1 MDTTNASDPLA
12 QLAEALTRASWRLR
26 RSGKQ
31 ELLALGLT
39 FGQARALR
47 LVVRAPEP
55 LRIGDLAAR
64 LEIVP
69 RSATAT
75 VDALE
80 GAGLVARRPDPQDRR
95 SILLEATA
103 EGLAL
108 IERMDLQRRESAVA
122 MFGRL
127 ATGERDELLRLLTR
141 LCESDAEAT

>member
-1 MDTTNASDPLA
+1 MDTPTAQDPLA
-12 QLAEALTRASWRLR
+12 QLTELLAKASWRLR

-31 ELLALGLT
+31 ELAVLGLT

-47 LVVRAPEP
+47 LVVHAPEP

-80 GAGLVARRPDPQDRR
+80 SAGLVARRADPQDRR
-95 SILLEATA
+95 SVLLEATG

-108 IERMDLQRRESAVA
+108 IERMDLQRRESATA
-122 MFGRL
+122 MFGHL
-127 ATGERDELLRLLTR
+127 GDTEREDLLRLLSK
-141 LCESDAEAT
+141 LCEQEAEAT

>member
-1 MDTTNASDPLA
+1 MDTHTASDPLA
-12 QLAEALTRASWRLR
+12 QLAELLAKSSWRLR
-26 RSGKQ
+26 RGGKK
-31 ELLALGLT
+31 ELAALGLT

-47 LVVRAPEP
+47 HVVRAPEP
-55 LRIGDLAAR
+55 LRIGDLAAH

-80 GAGLVARRPDPQDRR
+80 AAGLVARRADSQDRR
-95 SILLEATA
+95 SVLLEATT

-108 IERMDLQRRESAVA
+108 IERMDLQRRESATA

-127 ATGERDELLRLLTR
+127 AESERAELLRLLSK

>member
-1 MDTTNASDPLA
+1 MDTHSASDPLA
-12 QLAEALTRASWRLR
+12 QLSEALTKASWRLR
-26 RSGKQ
+26 RSGKR
-31 ELLALGLT
+31 ELSALGLT

-64 LEIVP
+64 LEVVP
-69 RSATAT
+69 RSATTT

-80 GAGLVARRPDPQDRR
+80 GAGLVARRADPLDRR
-95 SILLEATA
+95 SVLLEATP

-108 IERMDLQRRESAVA
+108 IERMNLQRRESAVA

-127 ATGERDELLRLLTR
+127 DSTERGELLRLLSS
-141 LCESDAEAT
+141 LCESEAEAT